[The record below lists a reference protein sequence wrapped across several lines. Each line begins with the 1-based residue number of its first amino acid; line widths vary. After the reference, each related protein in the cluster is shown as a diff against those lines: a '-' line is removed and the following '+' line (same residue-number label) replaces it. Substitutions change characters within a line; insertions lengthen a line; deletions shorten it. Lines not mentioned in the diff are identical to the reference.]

1 MVSTLLRRST
11 KFQHMCVETSC
22 FKCYL
27 HFSKFQIWFKGNKR
41 DGTMSSQSP
50 EASNFLTPVVSMES
64 SSNTTPV
71 INVQPYHHPNHT
83 TQHLNH
89 SNNKKKMQEFIQTD
103 RGKIMIFVDGSN
115 LFYTAQMM
123 GIEIDYIKLVNVL
136 VNKDKL
142 IRANFY
148 SGIDNDNMTSVGWK
162 YFMKRTGFRMV
173 TKQVVSYSDGKAKAD
188 CDVEMAVD
196 MINFSSAFDTC
207 ILITGDGDLTYA
219 VDTLVQQGK
228 QVEVVGHKQ
237 NTKDTLIHSADRFI
251 DLESIKH
258 LIIKGMK

>member
-1 MVSTLLRRST
+1 
-11 KFQHMCVETSC
+11 
-22 FKCYL
+22 
-27 HFSKFQIWFKGNKR
+27 
-41 DGTMSSQSP
+41 MSSTQKS
-50 EASNFLTPVVSMES
+50 ELTPVVSMES
-64 SSNTTPV
+64 SSTTTPV
-71 INVQPYHHPNHT
+71 INVQPYQHPNHST
-83 TQHLNH
+83 PHTVPSHH
-89 SNNKKKMQEFIQTD
+89 FAKKKMQEFIQTD

-136 VNKDKL
+136 VNRDKL

-173 TKQVVSYSDGKAKAD
+173 TKQVVSYADGKAKAN

-196 MINFSSAFDTC
+196 MINFASAFDTC

-251 DLESIKH
+251 DLESIQH
-258 LIIKGMK
+258 LIIKGLK